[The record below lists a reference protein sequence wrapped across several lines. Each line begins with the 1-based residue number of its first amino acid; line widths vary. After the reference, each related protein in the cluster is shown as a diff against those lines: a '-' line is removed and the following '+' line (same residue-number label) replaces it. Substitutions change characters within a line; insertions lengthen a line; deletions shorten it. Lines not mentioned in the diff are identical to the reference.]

1 MVHIGMVASATVTCS
16 VGYGAVSCMCAKEY
30 GY

>member
-1 MVHIGMVASATVTCS
+1 MVERGMEAPATVTCS